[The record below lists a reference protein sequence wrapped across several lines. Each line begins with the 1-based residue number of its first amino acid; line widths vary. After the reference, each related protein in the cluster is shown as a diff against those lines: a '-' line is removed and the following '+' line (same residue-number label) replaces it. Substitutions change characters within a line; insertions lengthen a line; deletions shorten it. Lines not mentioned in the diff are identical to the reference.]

1 MPTGLLRMTTTLA
14 EADDYLDL
22 AFFGLSEEALV
33 SLAALDPTWQA
44 ALGSALAGEGSD
56 PAIAE
61 FAAVLAGLTSQ
72 LGDEAWQQAWLRAW
86 HHLHGRGFSLAE
98 TLVFI
103 DRVVENCEFRLFGEQ
118 KQVARLHLELFS
130 LLRRGVFAAVN
141 SAIELE
147 EEAKFAESGIPGEL
161 AALRCLRQE
170 TGRGEP
176 LAVLSLTLSNRN
188 NFGHLAASDLQ
199 SLPGVLFERLR
210 EVLRPQD
217 RVFSGREGE
226 WLLVLPAVHSMAQ
239 PTLAGAHLRRVFAN
253 PVGLLSGRSMPLEVT
268 IGAAMMPEHGDDA
281 EAIVHAARLAR
292 WALAPARDVFGWF
305 QPSMRQDWQR
315 RFDMAEELH
324 RSLQYETL
332 TLYLQPQV
340 DAVSNE
346 CTGAELLLRWQR
358 DNGEWVAP
366 QLVVEMIEENGW
378 RHQFTDWLIR
388 FALHTATELSVLGI
402 DIPLSINLTAADLLD
417 ADLPEMFAQRLETW
431 QLPGSRFT
439 IELTESAML
448 SDPAR
453 CLDIMRQLRALGFRL
468 ALDDFGTGYSSLSY
482 LVNLPVDEI
491 KIDRSFVIA
500 MSTSEEHLRIVR
512 TIIDLAWDLEMLP
525 LAEGVE
531 QLAQVELLHQL
542 GCNRIQGFL
551 YAPALPI
558 DEFVAWYQAR
568 LS

>member
-1 MPTGLLRMTTTLA
+1 MTTTLA

-22 AFFGLSEEALV
+22 AFFGLGRDALV
-33 SLAALDPTWQA
+33 SLTSLDATWQA
-44 ALGSALAGEGSD
+44 ALGEALAGEGSE
-56 PAIAE
+56 PVIGE
-61 FAAVLAGLTSQ
+61 FAAVLADLAGR

-103 DRVVENCEFRLFGEQ
+103 DRVIDCCEYRLFGEQ
-118 KQVARLHLELFS
+118 SQIGRLHLELFA
-130 LLRRGVFAAVN
+130 LLRRGVSAAVN

-147 EEAKFAESGIPGEL
+147 EEAKVADSDIPGEL
-161 AALRCLRQE
+161 AALHCLRKEAEQ
-170 TGRGEP
+170 GGQ

-199 SLPGVLFERLR
+199 SLPGILFERLR

-217 RVFSGREGE
+217 RIFSGREGE
-226 WLLVLPAVHSMAQ
+226 WLLILPGVHSMAQ
-239 PTLAGAHLRRVFAN
+239 PTLAGAHIRRVFAN
-253 PVGLLSGRSMPLEVT
+253 PVGLLSGRSMPLEAT
-268 IGAAMMPEHGDDA
+268 IGAAIMPEHGDDA
-281 EAIVHAARLAR
+281 EAILHAARLAR
-292 WALAPARDVFGWF
+292 WELSPARDAFGWF
-305 QPSMRQDWQR
+305 HPAMRQDWQR

-324 RSLQYETL
+324 QALQYETL
-332 TLYLQPQV
+332 VLYLQPQI
-340 DAVSNE
+340 DAVSNA
-346 CTGAELLLRWQR
+346 CSGAELLLRWQR
-358 DNGEWVAP
+358 ESGEWVPP
-366 QLVVEMIEENGW
+366 QRVIEMIEENGW
-378 RHQFTDWLIR
+378 RYQFTDWLIR
-388 FALHTATELSVLGI
+388 FSLHTATELSAAGI

-417 ADLPEMFAQRLETW
+417 SDLPDMFSQRLETW

-448 SDPAR
+448 TDPVR
-453 CLDIMRQLRALGFRL
+453 CLDVMRRLRSLGFRL

-491 KIDRSFVIA
+491 KIDRSFIIA
-500 MSTSEEHLRIVR
+500 MSTSEEHLRVVR

-531 QLAQVELLHQL
+531 QLAQVELLRQL
-542 GCNRIQGFL
+542 GCNRMQGFL
-551 YAPALPI
+551 YAQALPL
-558 DEFVAWYQAR
+558 DEFIAWYRAR

>member
-1 MPTGLLRMTTTLA
+1 MTITSA
-14 EADDYLDL
+14 DADDYLDL
-22 AFFGLSEEALV
+22 GFFGLDKEALA
-33 SLAALDPTWQA
+33 SLASLDASWQV
-44 ALGSALAGEGSD
+44 ALGETLAGEGSD
-56 PAIAE
+56 PVIAE
-61 FAAVLAGLTSQ
+61 FAAVLAGLAGK
-72 LGDEAWQQAWLRAW
+72 LGDETWQQAWLRAW
-86 HHLHGRGFSLAE
+86 HQLHGRGFSLAE

-103 DRVVENCEFRLFGEQ
+103 DRVVESCEYRLF
-118 KQVARLHLELFS
+118 ADLTTISHLHMELFA
-130 LLRRGVFAAVN
+130 LLRRGVSAAVN

-147 EEAKFAESGIPGEL
+147 EEAKIAEAGIPGEL
-161 AALRCLRQE
+161 SALQCLRREAEQTE
-170 TGRGEP
+170 QT
-176 LAVLSLTLSNRN
+176 AVLSLTLSNRN

-199 SLPGVLFERLR
+199 SLPGILFERLR

-217 RVFSGREGE
+217 RIFSGREGE
-226 WLLVLPAVHSMAQ
+226 WLLVLPGVHSMAQ
-239 PTLAGAHLRRVFAN
+239 PTLAGAHIQRAFAS
-253 PVGLLSGRSMPLEVT
+253 PVGLLSGRSMPLEAS

-292 WALAPARDVFGWF
+292 WSLSSARDAFGWF
-305 QPSMRQDWQR
+305 HPGMRQDWQR
-315 RFDMAEELH
+315 RFDMSEELH
-324 RSLQYETL
+324 RALQYETL

-340 DAVSNE
+340 DAVSQE

-358 DNGEWVAP
+358 DSGEWVPP
-366 QLVVEMIEENGW
+366 QLVIEMVEENGW

-388 FALHTATELSVLGI
+388 FSLHTATELSAAGI

-417 ADLPEMFAQRLETW
+417 ADLPDMFSQRLETW

-448 SDPAR
+448 TDPAR
-453 CLDIMRQLRALGFRL
+453 CLDILRQLRALGFRL

-500 MSTSEEHLRIVR
+500 MANSGEHLRVVR
-512 TIIDLAWDLEMLP
+512 TIIDLAWDLEMMP

-531 QLAQVELLHQL
+531 QASQVELLHQL
-542 GCNRIQGFL
+542 GCNRMQGFL
-551 YAPALPI
+551 YAQPLPL
-558 DEFVAWYQAR
+558 DEFVAWYRAR